1 MNTRKWAKAFIKE
14 HNIPVGIDSKAEEYI
29 KMSEGKI
36 KKNKKYWK
44 DQAKAWQ
51 EIAEMETDSANHWA
65 GEYYLLHDEFEELEL
80 KFDILKREL
89 NTLRQYNIGKKPNT
103 TGSGINVDWKIY
115 YKDQKSKQA
124 KEDLTNWSNYKEKD
138 PDWSNNPDETPIE
151 SKVISLW
158 SKNIPK
164 NPSKKK
170 CNCKNCNCD
179 K

>member
-1 MNTRKWAKAFIKE
+1 MNTEEWAKAFIKE
-14 HNIPVGIDSKAEEYI
+14 HNIPVGTDINIEEYI

-44 DQAKAWQ
+44 QQAESWR
-51 EIAEMETDSANHWA
+51 EIAEMETESANHWA
-65 GEYYLLHDEFEELEL
+65 GEYYLLNDEFEELEL

-89 NTLRQYNIGKKPNT
+89 NTLRQYNIGKKQPGVT
-103 TGSGINVDWKIY
+103 H
-115 YKDQKSKQA
+115 
-124 KEDLTNWSNYKEKD
+124 SND
-138 PDWSNNPDETPIE
+138 RDIWNDGFPDNKPVNSSVEA
-151 SKVISLW
+151 KVISLW

-170 CNCKNCNCD
+170 CNCKSCNCD

>member
-1 MNTRKWAKAFIKE
+1 MNTREWAKAFIKE

-44 DQAKAWQ
+44 QQAESWR

-65 GEYYLLHDEFEELEL
+65 GEYYLLNDEFEELEL

-115 YKDQKSKQA
+115 YKDQKSSQA
-124 KEDLTNWSNYKEKD
+124 KEDLANWFNYKERD
-138 PDWSNNPDETPIE
+138 PDWNNNPERG
-151 SKVISLW
+151 SAG
-158 SKNIPK
+158 
-164 NPSKKK
+164 
-170 CNCKNCNCD
+170 CNCKNCNCNN
-179 K
+179 